1 MIPVIALIG
10 RPNVGK
16 STMFNVLTRSRDA
29 IVANE
34 PGLTR
39 DRQYGVGLREGKKF
53 IVVDT
58 GGLSGQKQDLDDLMA
73 KQTLLALEEADEV
86 IFMVDAQDGLITG
99 DRFIAELVRKSGKS
113 CRVVVN
119 KVDGINP
126 DQAEAEF
133 YALGFDRVYLTSAAH
148 RKGINPLLDQIL
160 LVYSDGLTGEVE
172 PDGPTIAVIGRP
184 NVGKSTLI
192 NRLAGEERVVA
203 FDQPGTTRDTIS
215 VPFER
220 HGKHY
225 TLIDTAGVR
234 KRGKVHEK
242 VEKFSAIKALE
253 AIEKAQVVVLVIDAR
268 DGLTDQD
275 MSLLGF
281 VLNSGR
287 ALVIAVN
294 KWDGLEPEQRDY
306 NKTTLQRRLSF
317 VSFAAQ
323 HYISALHG
331 TGVGEM
337 MAAIDQAHSSAFKEF
352 NTRHLTDLLEE
363 AVFKHNPPLRN
374 GRRIKLRYAH
384 QGGRNPP
391 VIVIHGNQTEHLS
404 DAYHRYLMTF
414 FITKLKLKGTPV
426 QIQLKSGKN
435 PYAEKS
441 SPSSNKPK
449 PKKFV
454 SKNKQGESKIS
465 PKGTSKN
472 TPKHVQLKHIKKKR

>member
-16 STMFNVLTRSRDA
+16 STLFNVLTHTRDA

-39 DRQYGVGLREGKKF
+39 DRQYGIGKRGPKKF

-58 GGLSGQKQDLDDLMA
+58 GGLSGEKQNLDDLMA
-73 KQTLLALEEADEV
+73 RQTLQAIEEADEV
-86 IFMVDAQDGLITG
+86 LFMVDAQDGITSG
-99 DRFIAELVRKSGKS
+99 DEMIADLVRKSGRS
-113 CRVVVN
+113 TSIIVN
-119 KVDGINP
+119 KVDGIDP
-126 DQAEAEF
+126 AQAQADF
-133 YALGFDRVYLTSAAH
+133 YTLGFPHVHLISAAH
-148 RKGINPLLDQIL
+148 RKGINSMLDTVMHEYPQDQPEQ
-160 LVYSDGLTGEVE
+160 SKSE
-172 PDGPTIAVIGRP
+172 GPMIAVIGRP

-192 NRLAGEERVVA
+192 NRLAGEERVVTY
-203 FDQPGTTRDTIS
+203 DQPGTTRDTIA

-220 HGKHY
+220 RGKHY

-234 KRGKVHEK
+234 KRGKVHE
-242 VEKFSAIKALE
+242 VIEKFSVIKALE

-275 MSLLGF
+275 LTLLGF
-281 VLNSGR
+281 AINSGR
-287 ALVIAVN
+287 AMVIAVN

-306 NKTTLQRRLSF
+306 NKKTLLRRLSF
-317 VSFAAQ
+317 ASFAAQ

-337 MAAIDQAHSSAFKEF
+337 MASIDQAFASAFKDF

-363 AVFKHNPPLRN
+363 AVFKHNPPLHN

-391 VIVIHGNQTEHLS
+391 IIVIHGNKTEHLPA
-404 DAYHRYLMTF
+404 AYERYLMSF

-426 QIQLKSGKN
+426 RIELKSGSNPFARDKKN
-435 PYAEKS
+435 AGEKRQK
-441 SPSSNKPK
+441 N
-449 PKKFV
+449 
-454 SKNKQGESKIS
+454 SKRLI
-465 PKGTSKN
+465 
-472 TPKHVQLKHIKKKR
+472 KHAKKRS

>member
-1 MIPVIALIG
+1 MIPVVALIG

-16 STMFNVLTRSRDA
+16 STLFNVLTRSRDA

-39 DRQYGVGLREGKKF
+39 DRQYGIGMRGPRKF

-58 GGLSGQKQDLDDLMA
+58 GGLSGEKQDLDDLMA
-73 KQTLLALEEADEV
+73 RQTLLALEEADEV
-86 IFMVDAQDGLITG
+86 LLMVDAQDGITSG
-99 DRFIAELVRKSGKS
+99 DEMIAELVRKSGKS
-113 CRVVVN
+113 ACIVIN
-119 KVDGINP
+119 KVDGIDP
-126 DQAEAEF
+126 HRAQADF
-133 YALGFDRVYLTSAAH
+133 YALGFPRIQLISSAH
-148 RKGINPLLDQIL
+148 RKGINPMLDLIL
-160 LVYSDGLTGEVE
+160 GKYPEQQPQQDKAE
-172 PDGPTIAVIGRP
+172 GPSIAVIGRP

-192 NRLAGEERVVA
+192 NRLAGEERVVT

-220 HGKHY
+220 RGKHY

-234 KRGKVHEK
+234 KRGKVHEV

-253 AIEKAQVVVLVIDAR
+253 AIEKANVVVLVIDAR

-275 MSLLGF
+275 LTLLGF
-281 VLNSGR
+281 AMNSGR

-306 NKTTLQRRLSF
+306 NKKTLIRRLSF
-317 VSFAAQ
+317 ASFAAR
-323 HYISALHG
+323 HFVSALHG

-337 MAAIDQAHSSAFKEF
+337 MTSIDQAYASAFRDI

-363 AVFKHNPPLRN
+363 AVFKHNPPLHN

-391 VIVIHGNQTEHLS
+391 VIVIHGSQTEHLPS
-404 DAYHRYLMTF
+404 AYQRYLVSF
-414 FITKLKLKGTPV
+414 FITRLNLKGTP
-426 QIQLKSGKN
+426 IRIELKSGQN
-435 PYAEKS
+435 PYADKRRKPAS
-441 SPSSNKPK
+441 HQHKNRSPV
-449 PKKFV
+449 KKQAR
-454 SKNKQGESKIS
+454 K
-465 PKGTSKN
+465 
-472 TPKHVQLKHIKKKR
+472 KH

>member
-16 STMFNVLTRSRDA
+16 STLFNVLTQTRDA

-39 DRQYGVGLREGKKF
+39 DRQYGIGRRGTKKF

-58 GGLSGQKQDLDDLMA
+58 GGLSGEKQSLDDLMA
-73 KQTLLALEEADEV
+73 RQTMLAIEEADEV
-86 IFMVDAQDGLITG
+86 LLMVDAQDGITSS
-99 DRFIAELVRKSGKS
+99 DEMITDLVRKSGKS
-113 CRVVVN
+113 TSIIIN
-119 KVDGINP
+119 KVDGIDP
-126 DQAEAEF
+126 IQAQSDF
-133 YALGFDRVYLTSAAH
+133 YALGFARVYLVSAAH
-148 RKGINPLLDQIL
+148 RKGINPMMDAVMHEYAEDQPEHQIAQ
-160 LVYSDGLTGEVE
+160 
-172 PDGPTIAVIGRP
+172 GPTVAVIGRP

-192 NRLAGEERVVA
+192 NRLTGEERVVA
-203 FDQPGTTRDTIS
+203 YDQPGTTRDTIS

-220 HGKHY
+220 RGKHY

-234 KRGKVHEK
+234 KRGKVQQ
-242 VEKFSAIKALE
+242 VIEKFSAIKALE
-253 AIEKAQVVVLVIDAR
+253 AIERSQVVILVIDAR

-275 MSLLGF
+275 LTLLGF
-281 VLNSGR
+281 VINSGR

-306 NKTTLQRRLSF
+306 NKKTLLRRLSF
-317 VSFAAQ
+317 ASFAAQ

-337 MAAIDQAHSSAFKEF
+337 MKSIDQAYASAYKDF

-363 AVFKHNPPLRN
+363 AVFKHNPPLHN

-391 VIVIHGNQTEHLS
+391 VIVIHGNKTEFLTS
-404 DAYHRYLMTF
+404 TYERYLIGF
-414 FITKLKLKGTPV
+414 FINKLKLKGTPV
-426 QIQLKSGKN
+426 RIELKSGAN
-435 PYAEKS
+435 PYARNRNQS
-441 SPSSNKPK
+441 SGTQQ
-449 PKKFV
+449 
-454 SKNKQGESKIS
+454 KNKKRLI
-465 PKGTSKN
+465 
-472 TPKHVQLKHIKKKR
+472 KHAKK